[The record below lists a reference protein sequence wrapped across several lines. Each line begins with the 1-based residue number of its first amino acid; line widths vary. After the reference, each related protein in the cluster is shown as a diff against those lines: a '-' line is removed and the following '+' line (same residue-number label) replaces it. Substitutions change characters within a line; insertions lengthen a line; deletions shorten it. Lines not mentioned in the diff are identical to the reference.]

1 SWVWTHFNRTKCGD
15 KLQCTV
21 ISKSGKECGV
31 LLARDSQSSTKGMSD
46 HLIAK
51 HKLGDPSKKN
61 K

>member
-1 SWVWTHFNRTKCGD
+1 SWVWTHFNRTDYGE

-21 ISKSGKECGV
+21 ISRSGKECGV
-31 LLARDSQSSTKGMSD
+31 LLARDPGSSNKGMSD

-51 HKLGDPSKKN
+51 HKLGDPSKKT